1 MEDKNMVG
9 IFSGRFDPPHIG
21 HLMTIIDLCKR
32 FQKIVIVVLD
42 YSGRQDCSA
51 SMAVLIFETLF
62 EDFLPQICANKIEC
76 VVNHTHMA
84 EISVEEYEDLLE
96 SVGAT
101 RANSIYLS
109 GNPEVLDHM
118 EEIGIKSECVP
129 RSIDHIY
136 SSTIVRS
143 KINVDSE
150 PK

>member
-9 IFSGRFDPPHIG
+9 IFSGRFDPPHLG
-21 HLMTIIDLCKR
+21 HLMTILDLCKL
-32 FQKIVIVVLD
+32 FQKIVVVVLD
-42 YSGRQDCSA
+42 YRGRPTCSA

-76 VVNHTHMA
+76 IVNHTHMA
-84 EISVEEYEDLLE
+84 EVSVSEYDDLLE
-96 SVGAT
+96 AVGTT

-109 GNPEVLDHM
+109 GNPEVLKHM
-118 EEIGIKSECVP
+118 EEIGIKNEPVP

-136 SSTIVRS
+136 SGTIVRS